1 MQYVLNDFEYHN
13 LIDSVNTQY
22 TKGRYEG
29 MNITFNALK
38 KEIELYFTRVG
49 ESSSKT
55 YDDLKCILS
64 SFEQNYL

>member
-13 LIDSVNTQY
+13 LIDSVNAQY